1 MESIPKRGTEFL
13 VLYGIIDTPP
23 HSGSWFSYMDVL
35 WTASRMLVFKIVCIE
50 TLLFTNKPYNKE
62 IFKFSI
68 IILEAAQMNDFLY
81 ENIIYLFL

>member
-1 MESIPKRGTEFL
+1 
-13 VLYGIIDTPP
+13 
-23 HSGSWFSYMDVL
+23 
-35 WTASRMLVFKIVCIE
+35 MLVFKIVCIE